1 MTSFFPLPSSFL
13 SLQVRARMACEVLD
27 TVDYTQS
34 QAEKLRAPSLIIHN
48 TLDTMTDADGSRY
61 VSYNGFI
68 LYIIYDDIL

>member
-1 MTSFFPLPSSFL
+1 
-13 SLQVRARMACEVLD
+13 MACEVLD

>member
-1 MTSFFPLPSSFL
+1 MTSFFPLPSSF

-68 LYIIYDDIL
+68 LYIIYDYIL